1 MCYWSTS
8 IIYLTL
14 KGLNDAHCKLF
25 CHRCDPAAI
34 ILVACEDFYLFYTI
48 SFVLKWHF
56 KYHFRSG
63 NHSQRSS
70 PIACQLNSLLIRIQR
85 YLLPIFLVKY
95 MLYKHTHMCVYKLQE
110 VLPSTS
116 FLVHLIVSNVYQMS
130 VTWKN
135 QATLTVYLSAPY

>member
-1 MCYWSTS
+1 MFSKIPKLTLLKYLILIQMCYWPTS
-8 IIYLTL
+8 ILYLTL

-70 PIACQLNSLLIRIQR
+70 PIACLSTEQSIDQNTKIPFANIS
-85 YLLPIFLVKY
+85 
-95 MLYKHTHMCVYKLQE
+95 CE
-110 VLPSTS
+110 VH
-116 FLVHLIVSNVYQMS
+116 VI
-130 VTWKN
+130 
-135 QATLTVYLSAPY
+135 